1 MPAKAIELR
10 RVLGARRD
18 RVFAAWT
25 RPELM
30 ARWLFPDAS
39 WTASVAADV
48 RVGGEWSVEMREPS
62 GATHHQFGVYREVRP
77 VSRLVFTWT
86 CPVLDVADSV
96 VTIDLIERG
105 DRTELVL
112 THELPDDPK
121 VRAAHDEGWTGC
133 LANLETLLQGEPQ

>member
-1 MPAKAIELR
+1 MPANGIELR
-10 RVLGARRD
+10 RMLRARRE

-30 ARWLFPDAS
+30 ARWLFPGAN
-39 WTASVAADV
+39 WTAGVVADV

-62 GATHHQFGVYREVRP
+62 GAIHHQFCVYREIQP

-96 VTIDLIERG
+96 VTVELFERG

-112 THELPDDPK
+112 THVLPDDPK
-121 VRAAHDEGWTGC
+121 VRSAHDEGWTGC
-133 LANLETLLQGEPQ
+133 LANLENLLQGEPQ